1 VIALLFALAASCFVL
16 SLPIATTK
24 LGAKLRQA
32 AGVCL
37 VLALLP
43 SLVAGLFFPPQSGQA
58 DGGSP
63 GASPSAADQ
72 LAASLSCFGA
82 VVFLS
87 LGAYAVLSVRKRF
100 RKPKKEPWELL
111 FSRGG
116 GKKRVRADA
125 DDDPLDD
132 LEAW

>member
-1 VIALLFALAASCFVL
+1 MIALLFALAVACFVL
-16 SLPIATTK
+16 SLPVGTTK
-24 LGAKLRQA
+24 LGATLRQA
-32 AGVCL
+32 AGVCF

-43 SLVAGLFFPPQSGQA
+43 SLVIGLFFPSHSGQTHA
-58 DGGSP
+58 GSP
-63 GASPSAADQ
+63 GPPPSAADQ
-72 LAASLSCFGA
+72 LTASLSCFGA
-82 VVFLS
+82 LVLLS

-100 RKPKKEPWELL
+100 RKPKKEPWEVL

-116 GKKRVRADA
+116 GKKRVRTDA